1 MRGVL
6 IVDKSPGP
14 SSHDVV
20 RLVRRALRTRA
31 VGHAG
36 TLDPMASGVLVLGV
50 GEGTKLL
57 YYLSSDDK
65 AYAATVRLGV
75 ATDSLDALG
84 EVTAEAAVPE
94 GLDRARVEQVAQR
107 FVGALVQRAPEF
119 SAIKQAGEPLY
130 ARVRRGEAVVAPE
143 RDVLVRRLV
152 VEAVRPGEI
161 ELQVS
166 CGKGFYVRSLARDIA
181 LALGT
186 VGHLSRLRRT
196 VSGNFGLDDAAP
208 FALLAQAAEGSG
220 EARAALAARLLPL
233 SAAMGGCPRLVV
245 SASGVED
252 IRHGRPVSAE
262 RIASGTW
269 PEAEGALVSLLDPAG
284 ELLAL
289 GRLAGERIA
298 IARGFWHSLG

>member
-1 MRGVL
+1 VRGVL

-20 RLVRRALRTRA
+20 RLARRALRTRA

-57 YYLSSDDK
+57 HYLSSDDK

-84 EVTAEAAVPE
+84 VMTAEAAIPD
-94 GLDRARVEQVAQR
+94 GLDRARVEQAAQR
-107 FVGALVQRAPEF
+107 FMGEHVQRAPEF

-130 ARVRRGEAVVAPE
+130 ARVRRGESVVAPE
-143 RDVLVRRLV
+143 RAVVVRTLAI
-152 VEAVRPGEI
+152 EAVRADEI
-161 ELQVS
+161 DLHVA
-166 CGKGFYVRSLARDIA
+166 CGKGFYVRSLARDLA

-196 VSGNFGLDDAAP
+196 ASGRFSLDDAAP
-208 FALLAQAAEGSG
+208 FALLTQASEGS
-220 EARAALAARLLPL
+220 EQAREALAARLLPL
-233 SAAMGGCPRLVV
+233 SAAMGDCPQLIVTT
-245 SASGVED
+245 AGAED
-252 IRHGRPVSAE
+252 IRNGRPVSAE
-262 RIASGTW
+262 RVASGQW
-269 PEAEGALVSLLDPAG
+269 PVAEAALVALLDPAG

-289 GRLAGERIA
+289 GRLTGERIA
-298 IARGFWHSLG
+298 IARGFWHALG